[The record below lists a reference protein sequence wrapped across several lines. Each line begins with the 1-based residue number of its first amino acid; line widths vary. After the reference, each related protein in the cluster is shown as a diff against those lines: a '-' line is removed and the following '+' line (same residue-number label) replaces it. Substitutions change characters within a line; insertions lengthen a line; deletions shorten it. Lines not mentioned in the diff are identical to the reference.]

1 MHGEQRLWYRKQFW
15 VFCAPRIFAKCHM
28 PHVVPR
34 PVEKDVASVPE
45 EQEVATELKHENSHE
60 AATCIPVCS
69 QYLVCPRRRLWK
81 KFVGFLREKCAG
93 KRSPKSPKPSMDETT
108 SSSYPQSHGQAWGP
122 VLALDWSHSGRGDPT
137 LREYERHWRRGE
149 NK

>member
-1 MHGEQRLWYRKQFW
+1 MENRGCDTASNSGSSVLQGSLPNAICPMWSQDLWKKMWHLCLRSRRWQQNWSMKTLMKQ
-15 VFCAPRIFAKCHM
+15 
-28 PHVVPR
+28 PH
-34 PVEKDVASVPE
+34 ASLYAANTLCVLE
-45 EQEVATELKHENSHE
+45 ED
-60 AATCIPVCS
+60 
-69 QYLVCPRRRLWK
+69 WK